1 MPPSNKPAVIE
12 ALTEEQIDTIA
23 ERAADKA
30 VEKLTNHIY
39 MEVGRGVVKRVVYV
53 LGAFVIGVVLWAKK
67 QGWL

>member
-39 MEVGRGVVKRVVYV
+39 MEVGRGVIKRVVYV

>member
-1 MPPSNKPAVIE
+1 MPPSSKPAVIE

-23 ERAADKA
+23 ERAAEKA

-39 MEVGRGVVKRVVYV
+39 MEVGRGVIKRVVYA

>member
-30 VEKLTNHIY
+30 VEKLTDHIY
-39 MEVGRGVVKRVVYV
+39 MEVGRGVIKRVVYV

>member
-30 VEKLTNHIY
+30 VEKLTDHIY

>member
-23 ERAADKA
+23 ERAAEKA
-30 VEKLTNHIY
+30 VEKLTDHIY
-39 MEVGRGVVKRVVYV
+39 MEVGRGVIKRIAYV
-53 LGAFVIGVVLWAKK
+53 CGAFVIGVVLWAKK

>member
-1 MPPSNKPAVIE
+1 MPPSSKPAVIE

-23 ERAADKA
+23 ERAAEKA
-30 VEKLTNHIY
+30 VEKLTEHIY
-39 MEVGRGVVKRVVYV
+39 MEVGRGVIKRVVYA

>member
-1 MPPSNKPAVIE
+1 MPPSSKPAVIE

-23 ERAADKA
+23 ERAAEKA
-30 VEKLTNHIY
+30 VEKLTDHIY
-39 MEVGRGVVKRVVYV
+39 MEVGRGVIKRVVYA